1 VANELRVGVIG
12 TGGWGKNHVR
22 VLNELQCLAA
32 VCDTNLER
40 VGAFSK
46 NYHVP
51 GYSSIDEMLKKEKL
65 DAVTICTPA
74 STHFAMASRTLAA
87 GLHTFVEKPM
97 TTTVK
102 DGESLIET
110 AKSANRS
117 LTVGFIE
124 RFNPPIT
131 ALKQMIA
138 GGKMG
143 EPILLEFHRENR
155 RGENI
160 SDVGIVKDA
169 SIHDIDTACWLFD
182 EVPKVVYA
190 RVGAMYVPL
199 EHEDFAAILLG
210 FTGQKTAFL
219 VTNWI
224 TPNRVRTLSAVFSG
238 GVVNVDFVTQMT
250 SIHEGAATTVPT
262 VTFQEPLMLELRGF
276 VNALIENRQPLVT
289 GRDGLN
295 VTRIAEAVLAS
306 SSSGTP
312 IYLG

>member
-1 VANELRVGVIG
+1 MTRVGVIG

-22 VLNELQCLAA
+22 VLNELQCLTA
-32 VCDTNLER
+32 VCDINEER
-40 VGAFSK
+40 AISFSERFR
-46 NYHVP
+46 VP
-51 GYSSIDEMLKKEKL
+51 GYTSLETMLKREKL
-65 DAVTICTPA
+65 DAATICTPA
-74 STHFAMASRTLAA
+74 STHYSMASKTLAA

-97 TTTVK
+97 TTSVR
-102 DGESLIET
+102 DGEVLIEE
-110 AKSANRS
+110 AKRANRS

-131 ALKQMIA
+131 SLKQMIA
-138 GGKMG
+138 EGKLG
-143 EPILLEFHRENR
+143 DPILLEFHRENR

-169 SIHDIDTACWLFD
+169 SVHDIDTACWLFG
-182 EVPKVVYA
+182 EVPRVVYA
-190 RVGAMYVPL
+190 RVGAMFVPL

-210 FTGQKTAFL
+210 FSGQKTAFL

-238 GVVNVDFVTQMT
+238 GVVDVDFVTQKT
-250 SIHEGAATTVPT
+250 SIHEGTATTVPT
-262 VTFQEPLMLELRGF
+262 TAYQEPLMLEMREF
-276 VNALIENRQPLVT
+276 VGALQEKRQPLVT

-295 VTRIAEAVLAS
+295 VIRVAEAALAS

-312 IYLG
+312 IFLG

>member
-1 VANELRVGVIG
+1 MNE
-12 TGGWGKNHVR
+12 
-22 VLNELQCLAA
+22 
-32 VCDTNLER
+32 ER
-40 VGAFSK
+40 AESFSK
-46 NYHVP
+46 SFHVP
-51 GYSSIDEMLKKEKL
+51 GYSSLDEMLKKEEL

-74 STHFAMASRTLAA
+74 STHFSMASEALAA

-97 TTTVK
+97 TTTLK
-102 DGESLIET
+102 DGEELIEK
-110 AKSANRS
+110 AKGANRT

-131 ALKQMIA
+131 DLKRMISE
-138 GGKMG
+138 GKMG

-155 RGENI
+155 RGANI

-169 SIHDIDTACWLFD
+169 SVHDIDTACWLFG
-182 EVPKVVYA
+182 EAPKVVYA
-190 RVGAMYVPL
+190 RVGAAHVPL

-210 FTGQKTAFL
+210 FSGQKTAFL

-238 GVVNVDFVTQMT
+238 GVVDVDFVTQKT
-250 SIHEGAATTVPT
+250 SIHEGAATTVPAKPY
-262 VTFQEPLMLELRGF
+262 QEPLMLELKEF
-276 VNALIENRQPLVT
+276 VTALQEKRQPLVT

-295 VTRIAEAVLAS
+295 VTMVAEAVLAS

>member
-1 VANELRVGVIG
+1 MTRIGVVG

-32 VCDTNLER
+32 ICDMNKER
-40 VGAFSK
+40 EENFSK
-46 NYHVP
+46 SFHVP
-51 GYSSIDEMLKKEKL
+51 GYGSLDEMLKKEKL
-65 DAVTICTPA
+65 DGVTICTPA
-74 STHFAMASRTLAA
+74 STHFAMASRALAA
-87 GLHTFVEKPM
+87 GVHTFVEKPM
-97 TTTVK
+97 TTTVN
-102 DGESLIET
+102 DGEKLIEA
-110 AKSANRS
+110 AKDANRT

-131 ALKQMIA
+131 ALKQMIKE
-138 GGKMG
+138 GKMG

-169 SIHDIDTACWLFD
+169 SVHDIDTACWLFG

-190 RVGAMYVPL
+190 RVGVMYVPL

-210 FTGQKTAFL
+210 FSGQKTAFL

-224 TPNRVRTLSAVFSG
+224 TPNRVRTLNAVFSG
-238 GVVNVDFVTQMT
+238 GVVDVDFVTQQT
-250 SIHEGAATTVPT
+250 RIHEGAATTVPT
-262 VTFQEPLMLELRGF
+262 RGYQEPLMLELREF
-276 VNALIENRQPLVT
+276 VTSIQEKRPALVT

-295 VTRIAEAVLAS
+295 VMRVAEAVLAS

>member
-1 VANELRVGVIG
+1 LKVGVVG

-22 VLNELQCLAA
+22 VLSELQCLEAI
-32 VCDTNLER
+32 CDMNPER
-40 VGAFSK
+40 AGTYAR

-51 GYSSIDEMLKKEKL
+51 GYTSLDEMVRKEKL

-74 STHFAMASRTLAA
+74 STHFSMALKALAA
-87 GLHTFVEKPM
+87 GLHAFVEKPM
-97 TTTVK
+97 TTSVK
-102 DGESLIET
+102 DGEALIEA
-110 AKSANRS
+110 AKSANRFI
-117 LTVGFIE
+117 TVGFIE

-131 ALKQMIA
+131 ALKEMISD
-138 GGKMG
+138 GKMG

-169 SIHDIDTACWLFD
+169 SVHDIDTACWLFG
-182 EVPKVVYA
+182 EAPKVVYA
-190 RVGAMYVPL
+190 RVGAMSVPL
-199 EHEDFAAILLG
+199 KHEDFATILLG

-224 TPNRVRTLSAVFSG
+224 TPSRVRTLSAVFSG
-238 GVVNVDFVTQMT
+238 GVVDVDFVTQKT

-262 VTFQEPLMLELRGF
+262 VPFQEPLMLELRGF
-276 VNALIENRQPLVT
+276 VNSLQGKKQPLVT

-295 VTRIAEAVLAS
+295 VIRVAEAVLAS
-306 SSSGTP
+306 SSSGAP

>member
-1 VANELRVGVIG
+1 MTRIAVVG

-22 VLNELQCLAA
+22 VFNELQCLSAI
-32 VCDTNLER
+32 CDMNAER
-40 VGAFSK
+40 ASSFSK
-46 NYHVP
+46 NYNVP
-51 GYSSIDEMLKKEKL
+51 GYTSLDEMLKKEKL

-74 STHFAMASRTLAA
+74 STHFAIASKALAA

-102 DGESLIET
+102 DGEALIEA
-110 AKSANRS
+110 AKSANRF

-138 GGKMG
+138 DGKMG

-169 SIHDIDTACWLFD
+169 SVHDIDTACWLFG

-190 RVGAMYVPL
+190 RVGVMYVPL

-238 GVVNVDFVTQMT
+238 GVVDVDFVTQKT

-262 VTFQEPLMLELRGF
+262 VSFQEPLMLELRGF
-276 VNALIENRQPLVT
+276 VTALQEKRQPLVT

-295 VTRIAEAVLAS
+295 VIRVADAVLAS

>member
-1 VANELRVGVIG
+1 MTRVGVVG

-22 VLNELQCLAA
+22 VLSELQSLAA
-32 VCDTNLER
+32 ICDMNKER
-40 VGAFSK
+40 MDAFSK
-46 NYHVP
+46 KFQVP
-51 GYSSIDEMLKKEKL
+51 GYGTLEEMLKKEKL
-65 DAVTICTPA
+65 DGVTICTPA
-74 STHFAMASRTLAA
+74 STHFAMASEALAA
-87 GLHTFVEKPM
+87 GVHAFVEKPM

-102 DGESLIET
+102 DGEALIEA
-110 AKSANRS
+110 AKSANRT

-131 ALKQMIA
+131 ALKQMIKE
-138 GGKMG
+138 GKMG
-143 EPILLEFHRENR
+143 ELILLEFHRENR

-169 SIHDIDTACWLFD
+169 SVHDIDTACWLFG
-182 EVPKVVYA
+182 EAPKVVYA
-190 RVGAMYVPL
+190 RVGVMYVPM
-199 EHEDFAAILLG
+199 EHEDFATILLG
-210 FTGQKTAFL
+210 FSGQKTAFL

-238 GVVNVDFVTQMT
+238 GVVDVDFVTQQT

-262 VTFQEPLMLELRGF
+262 RPFQEPLMLELKEYVSSIQEKR
-276 VNALIENRQPLVT
+276 AALVT
-289 GRDGLN
+289 GKDGLN
-295 VTRIAEAVLAS
+295 VIRVAEAVLAS

>member
-1 VANELRVGVIG
+1 MARVAVIG

-22 VLNELQCLAA
+22 VLNELQALAA
-32 VCDTNLER
+32 VCDMNKER
-40 VGAFSK
+40 ADKFAK
-46 NYHVP
+46 DLHVP
-51 GYSSIDEMLKKEKL
+51 AYYSLEEMLKKEKL
-65 DAVTICTPA
+65 DGVTICTPA
-74 STHFAMASRTLAA
+74 STHFAMASKTLAA
-87 GLHTFVEKPM
+87 GLNTFVEKPM

-102 DGESLIET
+102 DGESLIEA
-110 AKSANRS
+110 AKGANRT

-138 GGKMG
+138 EGKMG

-169 SIHDIDTACWLFD
+169 SVHDIDTACWLFG
-182 EVPKVVYA
+182 EAPKVVYA

-199 EHEDFAAILLG
+199 EHEDFATILLS
-210 FTGQKTAFL
+210 FSGQKTAFL

-238 GVVNVDFVTQMT
+238 GVVDVDFVTQQT
-250 SIHEGAATTVPT
+250 SIHEGAATTMPT
-262 VTFQEPLMLELRGF
+262 RAYQEPLKLELKEF
-276 VNALIENRQPLVT
+276 VTSIQEKRPALVT

-295 VTRIAEAVLAS
+295 VIRVAEAVLAS

-312 IYLG
+312 IFLG